1 MEHHHAAT
9 AGLGL
14 CELDDLT
21 LTLVLQRL
29 PLASVA
35 ALCCVCRGWRRSL
48 DARDSMWAALQA
60 VFEQRDA
67 GGGTSAGQQR
77 ASHPPA
83 RRQSKRVRQSGKQ
96 QLVRCIRARARR
108 SDELVIALNSQ
119 LQAGTLTVS
128 QLRSEVLARAP
139 VNINRADPSGFTPL
153 HLVVREPVSMHS
165 ATAQACGVQAR
176 AHQWLSSS
184 SGVVVLGV
192 VCVCLSVCP
201 SWRTPPAAGAR
212 WQRSCWPRRAPRRT
226 CATWMG

>member
-1 MEHHHAAT
+1 MEHHHAA

-35 ALCCVCRGWRRSL
+35 ALCCVCRGWHRSL

-60 VFEQRDA
+60 VFEQHDA
-67 GGGTSAGQQR
+67 GGGAGAGQQR

-153 HLVVREPVSMHS
+153 HLVVRGPFPMHP
-165 ATAQACGVQAR
+165 AAAQARGVQAR
-176 AHQWLSSS
+176 AHQW
-184 SGVVVLGV
+184 
-192 VCVCLSVCP
+192 
-201 SWRTPPAAGAR
+201 
-212 WQRSCWPRRAPRRT
+212 
-226 CATWMG
+226 